1 MADDVV
7 KARVALQEERA
18 AALAERVATVLAPLT
33 GEERAL
39 DAGCGAG
46 ALALALAPVVQEVVG
61 VDSSADLLAA
71 ARELAPPNCV
81 FVEGDVTG
89 LPFEYG
95 SFDLVGCARVL
106 HHVRRP
112 ELVMSELSRVT
123 RPGGRILVVDQLGA
137 IDPMVAF
144 EQDRFERARDP
155 SHTRLLPDGDLRAL
169 FEANDLVV
177 VSNEVTRERRDV
189 ERYLD
194 LVGATGE
201 ERERLRHMAPA
212 PTYEIEVGWYVARKV
227 RA

>member
-7 KARVALQEERA
+7 SARVALQEERA
-18 AALAERVATVLAPLT
+18 AALADRVAGVLAPRT

-46 ALALALAPVVQEVVG
+46 ALAFALAPLVQEVVG

-71 ARELAPPNCV
+71 ARERAPANCE
-81 FVEGDVTG
+81 FVEGDVTA

-123 RPGGRILVVDQLGA
+123 RPGGRILVVDQLGS

-144 EQDRFERARDP
+144 EQDRFERARDR
-155 SHTRLLPDGDLRAL
+155 SHTRLLPDGDIRAL

-177 VSNEVTRERRDV
+177 LSNEVTRERRDV

-194 LVGATGE
+194 LVGAEGE
-201 ERERLRHMAPA
+201 TRERLRHMAPA